1 LNQIVVQARR
11 GQRWRLT
18 GDIEGMFSKEAKTEL
33 SFPNI
38 AHEIA
43 MREKEFYF

>member
-1 LNQIVVQARR
+1 MKSVVQARR
-11 GQRWRLT
+11 GQRWRST

-38 AHEIA
+38 AHQIA